1 MGISAITSS
10 AFAWDFAEH
19 RKIGDRAMSLLPRY
33 LVENGIFP
41 NEAVADSAL
50 LQILNMSH
58 MPGSNAYA
66 MNELTQ
72 LPNIVTYGTLCGLAG
87 DHVENPMLL
96 ETGLQTHFSKTNRT
110 LALETHAATIRAVRG
125 LERPFVVQSALTGLL
140 CSDPLLPDTPLVGAN
155 NYYYA
160 YGKGLNEHLKMID
173 PELIRRLQRPSEVNK
188 VFDKL
193 NQLPSMSKYFC
204 IHIFAIYLAQEAGKE
219 MRKGDTQMA
228 SNLMFYATMYEAFAE
243 HFLQDSFA
251 SGHQMVG
258 ASPPPPYPI
267 IRACTISTIPS
278 PYRLPT

>member
-1 MGISAITSS
+1 MNKRNTIKQLLHRGCLLMGISAITSS

-110 LALETHAATIRAVRG
+110 LALETQAMN
-125 LERPFVVQSALTGLL
+125 EFLTGANSKELL
-140 CSDPLLPDTPLVGAN
+140 DINLAYGILAIKDLSHF
-155 NYYYA
+155 YA
-160 YGKGLNEHLKMID
+160 YGKGLNEHLKMIG

-204 IHIFAIYLAQEAGKE
+204 IHI
-219 MRKGDTQMA
+219 
-228 SNLMFYATMYEAFAE
+228 
-243 HFLQDSFA
+243 
-251 SGHQMVG
+251 
-258 ASPPPPYPI
+258 
-267 IRACTISTIPS
+267 
-278 PYRLPT
+278 

>member
-1 MGISAITSS
+1 
-10 AFAWDFAEH
+10 
-19 RKIGDRAMSLLPRY
+19 
-33 LVENGIFP
+33 
-41 NEAVADSAL
+41 
-50 LQILNMSH
+50 
-58 MPGSNAYA
+58 

-110 LALETHAATIRAVRG
+110 LALETQAMN
-125 LERPFVVQSALTGLL
+125 EFLTGANSKELL
-140 CSDPLLPDTPLVGAN
+140 DINLAYGILAIKDLSHF
-155 NYYYA
+155 YA
-160 YGKGLNEHLKMID
+160 YGKGLNEHLKMIG

-219 MRKGDTQMA
+219 MCKGDTQTA
-228 SNLMFYATMYEAFAE
+228 SNLMFYATMSRLSPSISYKTPSPP
-243 HFLQDSFA
+243 DTKWY
-251 SGHQMVG
+251 VG
-258 ASPPPPYPI
+258 ASPPPPYPT

-278 PYRLPT
+278 PYRPLT

>member
-1 MGISAITSS
+1 
-10 AFAWDFAEH
+10 
-19 RKIGDRAMSLLPRY
+19 
-33 LVENGIFP
+33 
-41 NEAVADSAL
+41 
-50 LQILNMSH
+50 
-58 MPGSNAYA
+58 
-66 MNELTQ
+66 MNE
-72 LPNIVTYGTLCGLAG
+72 
-87 DHVENPMLL
+87 
-96 ETGLQTHFSKTNRT
+96 F
-110 LALETHAATIRAVRG
+110 
-125 LERPFVVQSALTGLL
+125 LTGANSKELL
-140 CSDPLLPDTPLVGAN
+140 DINLAYGILAIKDLSHF
-155 NYYYA
+155 YA

-251 SGHQMVG
+251 SDTKWYVG

>member
-110 LALETHAATIRAVRG
+110 LALETQAMN
-125 LERPFVVQSALTGLL
+125 EFLTGANSKGAARHQSGLRYPGR
-140 CSDPLLPDTPLVGAN
+140 SRTSPTSTPMAGID
-155 NYYYA
+155 
-160 YGKGLNEHLKMID
+160 EHLKMTT
-173 PELIRRLQRPSEVNK
+173 PS
-188 VFDKL
+188 
-193 NQLPSMSKYFC
+193 
-204 IHIFAIYLAQEAGKE
+204 
-219 MRKGDTQMA
+219 
-228 SNLMFYATMYEAFAE
+228 
-243 HFLQDSFA
+243 
-251 SGHQMVG
+251 
-258 ASPPPPYPI
+258 
-267 IRACTISTIPS
+267 
-278 PYRLPT
+278 

>member
-1 MGISAITSS
+1 
-10 AFAWDFAEH
+10 
-19 RKIGDRAMSLLPRY
+19 MSLLPRY

-110 LALETHAATIRAVRG
+110 LALETQAMN
-125 LERPFVVQSALTGLL
+125 EFLTGANSKELL
-140 CSDPLLPDTPLVGAN
+140 DINLAYGILAIKDLSHF
-155 NYYYA
+155 YA

-204 IHIFAIYLAQEAGKE
+204 IHIFAIYLAQED
-219 MRKGDTQMA
+219 RK
-228 SNLMFYATMYEAFAE
+228 S
-243 HFLQDSFA
+243 
-251 SGHQMVG
+251 VV
-258 ASPPPPYPI
+258 
-267 IRACTISTIPS
+267 
-278 PYRLPT
+278 

>member
-1 MGISAITSS
+1 MGISATTSS

-110 LALETHAATIRAVRG
+110 LALETQAMNEFLTGANSKELLDINLDRIREGFWSYLPLGSIIAFLMVVEMGLVLGDSYFRWFEHEVPQAEAGFSNVKAVGRLLFTEYVYPFELASVILLVGIVAAVALTVRG
-125 LERPFVVQSALTGLL
+125 KRGSKSVSPLQQVFVKAKDRVR
-140 CSDPLLPDTPLVGAN
+140 V
-155 NYYYA
+155 
-160 YGKGLNEHLKMID
+160 LKM
-173 PELIRRLQRPSEVNK
+173 S
-188 VFDKL
+188 
-193 NQLPSMSKYFC
+193 
-204 IHIFAIYLAQEAGKE
+204 
-219 MRKGDTQMA
+219 
-228 SNLMFYATMYEAFAE
+228 AE
-243 HFLQDSFA
+243 KNE
-251 SGHQMVG
+251 
-258 ASPPPPYPI
+258 
-267 IRACTISTIPS
+267 
-278 PYRLPT
+278 

>member
-1 MGISAITSS
+1 M
-10 AFAWDFAEH
+10 
-19 RKIGDRAMSLLPRY
+19 
-33 LVENGIFP
+33 ENGIFP

-110 LALETHAATIRAVRG
+110 LALETQAMNEFSPSQQQGAARHQSG
-125 LERPFVVQSALTGLL
+125 LRYP
-140 CSDPLLPDTPLVGAN
+140 SDQGSLPLLRLWQGIERASEDDRPRA
-155 NYYYA
+155 
-160 YGKGLNEHLKMID
+160 D
-173 PELIRRLQRPSEVNK
+173 PPPSTPSEVNK

-204 IHIFAIYLAQEAGKE
+204 IHIRYLPSARGRQ
-219 MRKGDTQMA
+219 GDA
-228 SNLMFYATMYEAFAE
+228 
-243 HFLQDSFA
+243 
-251 SGHQMVG
+251 
-258 ASPPPPYPI
+258 
-267 IRACTISTIPS
+267 
-278 PYRLPT
+278 